1 MVKITSKK
9 GKVNIKASGEPSEV
23 FADAL
28 LAAKGICDVVED
40 KYDPLLAKF
49 FKESIQSLI
58 ADNAS
63 RESEKQA
70 PDKHKETDFASELD
84 SRIERY
90 LDILLDGIGMD

>member
-9 GKVNIKASGEPSEV
+9 GKLNIKGSGKPSEV
-23 FADAL
+23 FADAFI
-28 LAAKGICDVVED
+28 AVKGICNMVED
-40 KYDPLLAKF
+40 EYDSSLAKL
-49 FKESIQSLI
+49 FKKSIQSLI

-63 RESEKQA
+63 RESEKQD

-84 SRIERY
+84 SRIERC